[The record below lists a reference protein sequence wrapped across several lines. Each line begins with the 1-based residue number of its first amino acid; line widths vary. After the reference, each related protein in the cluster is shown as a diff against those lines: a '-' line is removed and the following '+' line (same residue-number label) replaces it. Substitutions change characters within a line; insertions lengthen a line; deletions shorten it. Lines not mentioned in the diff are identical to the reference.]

1 MYKKIALA
9 VVIVIVGLFLYA
21 AYGRKDLTLTKE
33 YVKEKYVLPNSKFI
47 NWNGTEIHYT
57 ESGSGFP
64 ILMIHGF
71 GGSGRDF
78 ILLDSSLNT
87 KYRVIRVDLPGFG
100 LSDFP
105 KQKEEN
111 PDYIKVYDD
120 YFTFLLDTLHL
131 DSCYVMGNSLGG
143 LMSWN
148 LAVKHPSVVKKL
160 VLFNSAGYDMKAVV
174 ENATNARYFKSPF
187 VQLLLQK
194 GLPVFLTKRGMN
206 RIFFD
211 KSIVTDERAQRFND
225 FWNREGNMKQVMSMV
240 TSDKYIDESLIKQ
253 VACPT
258 LIVWGKH
265 DKIVDPKYAERFH
278 SDIMKSRVI
287 MYDSCGHVPM
297 LERPLDVKR
306 DVLKFLNE

>member
-1 MYKKIALA
+1 MYKKIAIA
-9 VVIVIVGLFLYA
+9 IVIVIVGLFLYA

-71 GGSGRDF
+71 GGSNRDF
-78 ILLDSSLNT
+78 ILLDSMVHD

-105 KQKEEN
+105 KQTEEN

-160 VLFNSAGYDMKAVV
+160 VLFNSAGYDMAEVIKSA
-174 ENATNARYFKSPF
+174 NAKVFKYGI

-194 GLPVFLTKRGMN
+194 GIPKFFTKRGMQRVFYN
-206 RIFFD
+206 KSLLTVDREQRI
-211 KSIVTDERAQRFND
+211 ND
-225 FWNREGNMKQVMSMV
+225 FWNRKGNMQQILNMAS
-240 TSDKYIDESLIKQ
+240 SDKFLDQNLIKQ
-253 VACPT
+253 IACPT
-258 LIVWGKH
+258 LIVWGKQ
-265 DKIVDPKYAERFH
+265 DKVVHPKYAERFH

-297 LERPLDVKR
+297 LERPKDVAR
-306 DVLKFLNE
+306 DVQKFMNE

>member
-1 MYKKIALA
+1 MYKKIAIA
-9 VVIVIVGLFLYA
+9 IVIVIVGLFLYA

-71 GGSGRDF
+71 GGSNRDF
-78 ILLDSSLNT
+78 ILLDSMVHD

-105 KQKEEN
+105 KQTEEN

-160 VLFNSAGYDMKAVV
+160 ILFNSAGYDMAEVIKSA
-174 ENATNARYFKSPF
+174 NAKVFKYGI

-194 GLPVFLTKRGMN
+194 GIPKFFTKRGMQRVFYN
-206 RIFFD
+206 KSLLTVDREQRI
-211 KSIVTDERAQRFND
+211 ND
-225 FWNREGNMKQVMSMV
+225 FWNRKGNMQQILNMAS
-240 TSDKYIDESLIKQ
+240 SDKFLDQNLIKQ
-253 VACPT
+253 IACPT
-258 LIVWGKH
+258 LIVWGKQ
-265 DKIVDPKYAERFH
+265 DKVVHPKYAERFH

-297 LERPLDVKR
+297 LERPKDVAR
-306 DVLKFLNE
+306 DVQKFMNE